1 MILITGG
8 AGYIGAHTLYR
19 LRDKRIPA
27 VVLDNLTTGE
37 RDFVPPDVPFYEGD
51 IADVSLVEKI
61 IKEHNVDA
69 VIHFAAKLSVPE
81 SVKLPHDYYEN
92 NLFGTSRL
100 IDTAVRC
107 SVKHFVFSSTC
118 AVYGS
123 VKNNPVDETFPYN
136 PESPYGRSK
145 LATEW
150 YLKDMCGVSDMRCVV
165 LRYFNVVG
173 ARQSGE
179 IGCIGH
185 DWQLFENLGKA
196 ALGKKDAFCIF
207 GTDYNTKDG
216 TCVRDYVHV
225 DDLADAHIL
234 ALDYLQ
240 NGGKSDVFNCGYGIG
255 YSVKEI
261 VEAYQR
267 ANNIKINV
275 QYGAR
280 RSGDADAVFNN
291 PEKIKRVL
299 GWRPR
304 LDNLDV
310 ICRSAY
316 EWNKKYL
323 RKHS

>member
-19 LRDKRIPA
+19 LRDRGIEA
-27 VVLDNLTTGE
+27 VVLDNLSTGE
-37 RDFVPPDVPFYEGD
+37 RAFVPVDVPFYNGD
-51 IADVSLVEKI
+51 IADVSLIEKI
-61 IKEHNVDA
+61 IREHDVDA
-69 VIHFAAKLSVPE
+69 IIHFAAKLSVPE

-92 NLFGTSRL
+92 NFFGTSRL
-100 IDTAVRC
+100 IDTAVRYG
-107 SVKHFVFSSTC
+107 VKRFVFSSTC

-150 YLKDMCGVSDMRCVV
+150 YLKDMCSVSDMNCVI

-185 DWQLFENLGKA
+185 DWQLFENLGKV
-196 ALGKKDAFCIF
+196 ALGKKDVFYIF

-234 ALDYLQ
+234 ALDYLK
-240 NGGKSDVFNCGYGIG
+240 NGGKSDIFNCGYGLG
-255 YSVKEI
+255 YSVKEM

-267 ANNIKINV
+267 ANNIKINIL
-275 QYGAR
+275 YGDR
-280 RSGDADAVFNN
+280 RPGDADAVFNN

-299 GWRPR
+299 GWQPR
-304 LDNLDV
+304 LDNLDI

-316 EWNKKYL
+316 EWNKKYWQ
-323 RKHS
+323 KH